1 MKMNRIKDTTEKISM
16 RLEKFEVPRM
26 LQAILLIGLVQGMI
40 FTFIVPPWWHN
51 DEPTHFEYAW
61 LLANRPEL
69 AQTAEV
75 DEPMRRE
82 LAMSMFQHGYY
93 DFYKL
98 PPNFKSDKPVYIGAS
113 QASDPP
119 LYYWLISLPL
129 RLLKNTSYEIQN
141 YAGRLISVLIF
152 LATLYVV
159 WKAMGELSGDGHP
172 LQWLTTIF
180 IALLPGLTDTMTSIS
195 NDAGAVLVFSIFL
208 WIGISTLNHGL
219 TWKRLAGLFVILMT
233 GYFTKNTTIT
243 AFPLTFFLIVF
254 AIFKNRSRWLPIAIT
269 GAVIVFAILFSIRWG
284 DPEFWY
290 RASNQPQSTRVKT
303 TKAPFGEYAFKVE
316 PNGGFIG
323 QFLSTPQIR
332 PFRNKTITI
341 GAWMWADQPVTATA
355 PKISYYISS
364 DALMLHSVSK
374 PIELTT
380 TPTFVSYTINLPN
393 DTVRA
398 WLTLCSAN
406 ATGYFCSADA
416 TIYYPASATIYYDGI
431 VLVPQEFSEGEPA
444 FIDGDTLSG
453 SWNGMKFENQA
464 RNNSAE
470 SGWFWLNPEV
480 SKLIFKVSNIFGGI
494 NIFVASIQDLQG
506 TGWYYISAAQTLFNT
521 FWSNPAR
528 AKVFLLGG
536 NLTYDLLRAFT
547 ATGLLG
553 LIPFSW
559 KRRKT
564 LRWDIIVFAGFAFT
578 VVWGLT
584 FVRGAIELLRD
595 VPLTPWARYAFP
607 VILPT
612 AFLICAGW
620 LEILQWVENRF
631 HLTHMQSTSLF
642 LTALVGVD
650 LLTVIS
656 ILDFF
661 YWKDQQAYVA
671 LFAIALIALF
681 ISINYARKKLEA
693 N

>member
-1 MKMNRIKDTTEKISM
+1 MKMNRIKDTIEKISM
-16 RLEKFEVPRM
+16 RLEKFRIPRI
-26 LQAILLIGLVQGMI
+26 LQAILLIGLIQGMI

-82 LAMSMFQHGYY
+82 LAMSMFQNGYY
-93 DFYKL
+93 DFYRL
-98 PPNFKSDKPVYIGAS
+98 PPKFKSDKPIYIGAS

-129 RLLKNTSYEIQN
+129 PLLKNTSYEIQN

-208 WIGISTLNHGL
+208 WIGASILNHGL
-219 TWKRLAGLFVILMT
+219 TRRRLVGLSAILIIC
-233 GYFTKNTTIT
+233 YFTKNTTIP
-243 AFPLTFFLIVF
+243 AFPLTFFLLLFAVF
-254 AIFKNRSRWLPIAIT
+254 RNRSQWWPIAIT
-269 GAVIVFAILFSIRWG
+269 GAVIILAASLTIRWG
-284 DPEFWY
+284 DPAFWY
-290 RASNQPQSTRVKT
+290 RASSQPQSTRVKT
-303 TKAPFGEYAFKVE
+303 TKAPFGEHAFRVE
-316 PNGGFIG
+316 SYRFIG
-323 QFLSTPQIR
+323 QFLSTPQVR
-332 PFRNKTITI
+332 PLRNKTVTI
-341 GAWMWADQPVTATA
+341 GAWMWADQPVTAMA
-355 PKISYYISS
+355 PKISYFILS
-364 DALMLHSVSK
+364 DALMIHSETKTV
-374 PIELTT
+374 ELTT

-398 WLTLCSAN
+398 WLNLCSAN
-406 ATGYFCSADA
+406 AIGYHCSAN
-416 TIYYPASATIYYDGI
+416 TTVYSSTSATIYYDGV
-431 VLVPQEFSEGEPA
+431 VLIPQEFNKGEPT
-444 FIDGDTLSG
+444 FDRGDILSG
-453 SWNGMKFENQA
+453 SWNGVKFENMA
-464 RNNSAE
+464 RNSSAE
-470 SGWFWLNPEV
+470 NGWFWLNPKI
-480 SKLIFKVSNIFGGI
+480 SDLAFKVSSFGGI
-494 NIFVASIQDLQG
+494 DIFMASVQDPQG
-506 TGWYYISAAQTLFNT
+506 AGWYYISAVQTLFNT

-547 ATGLLG
+547 AIGLLG

-559 KRRKT
+559 KKCKA
-564 LRWDIIVFAGFAFT
+564 LRWDLIVFLGFAFT
-578 VVWGLT
+578 IVWGLT
-584 FVRGAIELLRD
+584 FVRGGTELLRD

-642 LTALVGVD
+642 LTALVGID

-661 YWKDQQAYVA
+661 YWKEQQAYVA
-671 LFAIALIALF
+671 LFAITLIALF
-681 ISINYARKKLEA
+681 TSINYAREKLKA
-693 N
+693 

>member
-1 MKMNRIKDTTEKISM
+1 MNKIKEAIGKIIV
-16 RLEKFEVPRM
+16 RLEKFGVPRT
-26 LQAILLIGLVQGMI
+26 LQVILLIGLLQGII

-93 DFYKL
+93 DFYRL
-98 PPNFKSDKPVYIGAS
+98 PPKFKSGKPVYIGAS
-113 QASDPP
+113 QANDPP
-119 LYYWLISLPL
+119 LYYWLVSLPL
-129 RLLKNTSYEIQN
+129 RLLKNTSYKIQN

-159 WKAMGELSGDGHP
+159 WKALGELSGEGHP
-172 LQWLTTIF
+172 LQWLTTMF

-195 NDAGAVLVFSIFL
+195 NDVGAVLAFSIFL
-208 WIGISTLNHGL
+208 WIGISILNHGL
-219 TWKRLAGLFVILMT
+219 TWEKLLGLIAILAIC
-233 GYFTKNTTIT
+233 YYTKNTTLP
-243 AFPLTFFLIVF
+243 AFPLTFFVLLF
-254 AIFKNRSRWLPIAIT
+254 ALFRNRTQWLSIAIT
-269 GAVIVFAILFSIRWG
+269 GAVIAFAILFSIRWG
-284 DPEFWY
+284 DPAFWY
-290 RASNQPQSTRVKT
+290 RVSSQPQSTRIKT
-303 TKAPFGEYAFKVE
+303 AKAPFGEYAFKIE
-316 PNGGFIG
+316 PNGGFLG
-323 QFLSTPQIR
+323 QFLSTPQVR

-341 GAWMWADQPVTATA
+341 GAWMWADQPITAMA
-355 PKISYYISS
+355 PKISYYILS
-364 DALMLHSVSK
+364 DALMLHSESK
-374 PIELTT
+374 TVELTT

-406 ATGYFCSADA
+406 ALGYFCSADA
-416 TIYYPASATIYYDGI
+416 PVYDDSASAMIYYDGI
-431 VLVPQEFSEGEPA
+431 VLIPQELSAGEPT
-444 FIDGDTLSG
+444 FLDGDTLSG
-453 SWNGMKFENQA
+453 SWNGTAFENKA

-470 SGWFWLNPEV
+470 SGWFWLSPQV
-480 SKLIFKVSNIFGGI
+480 SSLVTKVAMFGGMD
-494 NIFVASIQDLQG
+494 IFIASIQDPQG
-506 TGWYYISAAQTLFNT
+506 TGWYYKDAAQTLFTT

-536 NLTYDLLRAFT
+536 NLTYDLIRVFT
-547 ATGLLG
+547 AIGLLG

-559 KRRKT
+559 KRRKI
-564 LRWDIIVFAGFAFT
+564 LRWDLIVFTGFALA

-584 FVRGAIELLRD
+584 FMRGAIELLRD
-595 VPLTPWARYAFP
+595 VPLIPWARYAFP

-620 LEILQWVENRF
+620 FEILQQIENRF
-631 HLTHMQSTSLF
+631 HLTRMQSTSLF
-642 LTALVGVD
+642 ITALVGID

-671 LFAIALIALF
+671 LFAITLIAIF
-681 ISINYARKKLEA
+681 TGINYAREKLK
-693 N
+693 